1 MEKTEAASQREQLRE
16 QQRKVDFD
24 TYDIT
29 VDELVRRVSKKRIEI
44 SPAYQRQ
51 FRWGPERQSRLVE
64 SILLGIPVPPLFM
77 ATNVEEDS
85 GRTWEVVDGLQR
97 LLSLTNFLGDDR
109 TRAAARL
116 EGEPLRLNDMEFLGS
131 IEGLTANDLP
141 PDIREGLEDRPVK
154 VIVLNDK
161 SDVRVRFDLF
171 ERLNTG
177 GIRLTDQEVREA
189 VFAGEFVDL
198 LTELSET
205 ELFRTTVNLQAGKHK
220 DGTPQEFVLRF
231 FAFKERY
238 LEFDHSVKDFLN
250 EFCAEAS
257 KNSDLEQRRQSF
269 IKTFTFLSRVFPEG
283 IHRGKRA
290 ITPVNLYE
298 GIVVGASL
306 ALSVKP
312 NLGVSKDLSWIDSR
326 EFRELTTGATNTRK
340 RVAGRIEYARDRFLE
355 GE

>member
-1 MEKTEAASQREQLRE
+1 M
-16 QQRKVDFD
+16 
-24 TYDIT
+24 
-29 VDELVRRVSKKRIEI
+29 SKKRIEI

-238 LEFDHSVKDFLN
+238 LEAYS
-250 EFCAEAS
+250 
-257 KNSDLEQRRQSF
+257 
-269 IKTFTFLSRVFPEG
+269 
-283 IHRGKRA
+283 
-290 ITPVNLYE
+290 
-298 GIVVGASL
+298 
-306 ALSVKP
+306 
-312 NLGVSKDLSWIDSR
+312 
-326 EFRELTTGATNTRK
+326 
-340 RVAGRIEYARDRFLE
+340 
-355 GE
+355 